1 MKKKI
6 IFGIGIIILLLIPL
20 FILNNLDNKPI
31 KKNIKET
38 KKKEDNIIIKEE
50 RFKYITSKY
59 DNINEYIKEEE
70 REEEK
75 IIYVCIN
82 EE

>member
-38 KKKEDNIIIKEE
+38 TKKEDNIIIKEE